1 MYGWRARIG
10 HIYPAVVAETIF
22 NDFFNMVP
30 AGVTLVMTNLSI
42 KILKQ
47 EDLER
52 AFAEID
58 QAALLL
64 AERKPDIII
73 IGGAPMIRLKGKGSD
88 EELIRRIRE
97 KTGIMTTTS
106 QTAAIEA
113 FRELGAKRIA
123 VASPYHDD
131 QNEQV
136 KSHLEASGFEI
147 LNIAGL
153 RKNVDEIHEVP
164 PALAYRHAK
173 SVFMQAP
180 EAQLLYVPCAH
191 FSVPE
196 IALLEQEIGCPVVT
210 STMAMVWYAF
220 KKLAVKPA
228 IVNRGRLLAGLG

>member
-22 NDFFNMVP
+22 NDFFSMVP
-30 AGVTLVMTNLSI
+30 EGVTLVQNHLSI

-58 QAALLL
+58 RAALQL
-64 AERKPDIII
+64 AERKPDIIN
-73 IGGAPMIRLKGKGSD
+73 IGGAPMIRLKGLGSD
-88 EELIRRIRE
+88 VELIRRIQE

-113 FRELGAKRIA
+113 FRELGASKLA

-136 KSHLEASGFEI
+136 KKLLEANGFDI
-147 LNIAGL
+147 LNIVGL
-153 RKNVDEIHEVP
+153 RKNVVEIHEIP
-164 PALAYRHAK
+164 PAVAYRHAK
-173 SVFMQAP
+173 SVKMQAP

-196 IALLEQEIGCPVVT
+196 IALLEHEIGCPVVT
-210 STMAMVWYAF
+210 STMAMIWDAF
-220 KKLAVKPA
+220 KKLAVRPA
-228 IVNRGRLLAGLG
+228 IANRGRLLAGLG